1 MSPSGAM
8 KRIYVCHPFGDDP
21 EVNAA
26 KVRAICRAIVD
37 EGHLPVAPQL
47 YLPAFIDEK
56 TERELAL
63 RLCVE
68 LIAFC
73 EVLWFYGTRISA
85 GMEQEISAAHHRG
98 IPVVNRLF
106 PSPPETAS

>member
-1 MSPSGAM
+1 
-8 KRIYVCHPFGDDP
+8 P

-26 KVRAICRAIVD
+26 KVRAICRALVD
-37 EGHLPVAPQL
+37 DGHLPIAPQL
-47 YLPAFIDEK
+47 YLPDFIDER

-68 LIAFC
+68 LLACC
-73 EVLWFYGTRISA
+73 EVLWFYGTRISP
-85 GMEQEISAAHHRG
+85 GMEREIAAAHQRG

-106 PSPPETAS
+106 PSPPESAS